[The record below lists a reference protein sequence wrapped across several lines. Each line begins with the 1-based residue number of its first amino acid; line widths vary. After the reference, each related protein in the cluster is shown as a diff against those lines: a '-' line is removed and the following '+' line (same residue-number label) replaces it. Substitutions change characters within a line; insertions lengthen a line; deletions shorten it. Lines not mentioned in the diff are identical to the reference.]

1 MLTDRQLEYISDAL
15 VPLFQYLESEV
26 IADVTQRVKAT
37 TAYTRT
43 AEQQAQAMHALGYSP
58 AKIRKEVMRK
68 LNADPEYRKL
78 VAKNTLEHKKTVR
91 NLLKKIKKEA
101 FNANDKIFAQVGD
114 LSFLDDLRIWKLGN
128 KAITDNSFLPKLIE
142 AISMQTKGELKN
154 LTRTTGFR
162 TVAGMESLE
171 SLYKKELDQ
180 VMIKI
185 TSGTFSQEQALYD
198 CIHNLANSGLR
209 TIDFGSGRS
218 MQLDTAVRL
227 ATRTGASQLMGQIA
241 VQSINDTDTGMVYVS
256 THWGARN
263 TGKGHANHAEW
274 QGKVYTVNA
283 KAAAGAKEEA
293 KRIGQDKI
301 EDLWEVTGYS
311 VDGSHAN
318 DPLGLYGYNCR
329 HRIYP
334 WFEGISSL
342 PDEDPEPAPVEID
355 GKQYDYYAMSQK
367 QRAKESRIRALKRER
382 EAQTKAGL
390 DTTEIN
396 KKIKVSIREYTE
408 FCKKYGMNPTNR
420 IRYDNGTGDYSKTRA
435 WKEYERKIRNDNK
448 ELKVEAEQI
457 YRRNKGEGNPSAII
471 HFDIS
476 LNKRQQRVLE
486 QLKEYDSSCIV
497 NKKDISMKDLAALT
511 AKTGNEFAMFT
522 RKGKRLIIRGNN
534 NSVNVTK
541 DLAEKLKSDG
551 YKWSGHTHPGT
562 DMFCLMPSSGDKIIL
577 DIFEQEYSAIY
588 NSMGVFTIM
597 ESEDDV

>member
-101 FNANDKIFAQVGD
+101 FNASDKIFAQVGD

-185 TSGTFSQEQALYD
+185 TSGTFSQEQAIYD

-263 TGKGHANHAEW
+263 TGKGHANHAQW

-355 GKQYDYYAMSQK
+355 GKKYDYYAMSQK

-396 KKIKVSIREYTE
+396 KKIKTSINEYTM
-408 FCKKYGMNPTNR
+408 FCKKYGMAPTNR
-420 IRYDNGTGDYSKTRA
+420 IRYDSGTGDYSKTRA
-435 WKEYERKIRNDNK
+435 WREYERNRKEDIERLEKIQKSSNINDINFFSRDDPMEEIMGSAFENNK
-448 ELKVEAEQI
+448 EELNNILSELKDLGVEVEYRANTYAYEQI
-457 YRRNKGEGNPSAII
+457 GKGIPGKIIIDPNASLSAWMHERQHALDDAEAGWSSIRILKNLDKRYRREQRAYQVEM
-471 HFDIS
+471 DIAKS
-476 LNKRQQRVLE
+476 LNNDKMIARLE
-486 QLKEYDSSCIV
+486 SLLEKE
-497 NKKDISMKDLAALT
+497 
-511 AKTGNEFAMFT
+511 
-522 RKGKRLIIRGNN
+522 RK
-534 NSVNVTK
+534 
-541 DLAEKLKSDG
+541 
-551 YKWSGHTHPGT
+551 
-562 DMFCLMPSSGDKIIL
+562 M
-577 DIFEQEYSAIY
+577 IY
-588 NSMGVFTIM
+588 G
-597 ESEDDV
+597 EL

>member
-26 IADVTQRVKAT
+26 IADITQRVKAT

-101 FNANDKIFAQVGD
+101 FNASDKIFAQVGD

-185 TSGTFSQEQALYD
+185 TSGTFSQEQAIYD

-263 TGKGHANHAEW
+263 TGKGHANHAQW

-355 GKQYDYYAMSQK
+355 GKKYDYYAMSQK

-396 KKIKVSIREYTE
+396 KKIKTSINEYTM

-420 IRYDNGTGDYSKTRA
+420 VRYDNGTGDYSKTRA
-435 WKEYERKIRNDNK
+435 WKEYEKKRKEDIERLENIEKGALNDLNDPDYSKREQAAKIYYESIRNSKKAPIVNK
-448 ELKVEAEQI
+448 IVNNTGYSEEKVSKAIDHLFYNKYNLRKGLTYFDEDYDIFQSVQRLREGKNIQAHDLILLEHESYEYDLMNNQGMSYEQAHKEAEQK
-457 YRRNKGEGNPSAII
+457 YNYAKEL
-471 HFDIS
+471 F
-476 LNKRQQRVLE
+476 KYLE
-486 QLKEYDSSCIV
+486 E
-497 NKKDISMKDLAALT
+497 
-511 AKTGNEFAMFT
+511 
-522 RKGKRLIIRGNN
+522 R
-534 NSVNVTK
+534 
-541 DLAEKLKSDG
+541 
-551 YKWSGHTHPGT
+551 
-562 DMFCLMPSSGDKIIL
+562 
-577 DIFEQEYSAIY
+577 
-588 NSMGVFTIM
+588 
-597 ESEDDV
+597 

>member
-58 AKIRKEVMRK
+58 SKIRKEVMRK

-101 FNANDKIFAQVGD
+101 FNASDKIFAQVGD

-185 TSGTFSQEQALYD
+185 TSGTFSQEQAIYD

-263 TGKGHANHAEW
+263 TGKGHANHAQW

-355 GKQYDYYAMSQK
+355 GKKYDYYAMSQK

-396 KKIKVSIREYTE
+396 KKIKTSINEYTM

-420 IRYDNGTGDYSKTRA
+420 VRYDNGTGDYSKTRA
-435 WKEYERKIRNDNK
+435 WKEYEKKRKEDIERLENIEKGALNDLNDPDYSKREQAAKIYYESIRNSKKAPIVNK
-448 ELKVEAEQI
+448 IVNNTGYSEEKVSKAIDHLFYNKYNLRKGLTYFDEDYDIFQSVQRLREGKNIQAHDLILLEHESYEYDLMNNQGMSYEQAHKEAEQK
-457 YRRNKGEGNPSAII
+457 YNYAKEL
-471 HFDIS
+471 F
-476 LNKRQQRVLE
+476 KYLE
-486 QLKEYDSSCIV
+486 E
-497 NKKDISMKDLAALT
+497 
-511 AKTGNEFAMFT
+511 
-522 RKGKRLIIRGNN
+522 R
-534 NSVNVTK
+534 
-541 DLAEKLKSDG
+541 
-551 YKWSGHTHPGT
+551 
-562 DMFCLMPSSGDKIIL
+562 
-577 DIFEQEYSAIY
+577 
-588 NSMGVFTIM
+588 
-597 ESEDDV
+597 